1 MKHLWAIGD
10 RYTMQTLIKNEM
22 PETYKTP
29 VAEEPSATVGTVVTA
44 ETLQQQQDASNSGEH
59 KKS

>member
-1 MKHLWAIGD
+1 
-10 RYTMQTLIKNEM
+10 MQTLIKNEM